1 MELTKEEEAYI
12 KERREAEK
20 KELIYAVKEQR
31 ERFSKFMSRLEKT
44 ECLITGEGVTVLGW
58 AVAETASSLSKI
70 EKELGTIND
79 IRS

>member
-12 KERREAEK
+12 KERRKAEK
-20 KELIYAVKEQR
+20 KALIYAVKEQR
-31 ERFSKFMSRLEKT
+31 ERFSEFMSRLEKT
-44 ECLITGEGVTVLGW
+44 ECLISGEGVTTLGW
-58 AVAETASSLSKI
+58 AVAETASSISKI